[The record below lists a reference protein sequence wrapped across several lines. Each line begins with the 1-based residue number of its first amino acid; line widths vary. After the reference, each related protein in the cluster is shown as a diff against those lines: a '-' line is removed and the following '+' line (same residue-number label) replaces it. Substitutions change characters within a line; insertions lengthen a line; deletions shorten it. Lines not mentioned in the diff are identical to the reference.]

1 VPVIINE
8 LEVVVDAEE
17 PRAQEATGRPAPA
30 PKLRPEDIS
39 DLAERRARTLAR
51 VLAH

>member
-8 LEVVVDAEE
+8 LEVVVESKE
-17 PRAQEATGRPAPA
+17 PRAQEARDRPAPA
-30 PKLRPEDIS
+30 PRLRPEDIS
-39 DLAERRARTLAR
+39 DVVERRARALAR